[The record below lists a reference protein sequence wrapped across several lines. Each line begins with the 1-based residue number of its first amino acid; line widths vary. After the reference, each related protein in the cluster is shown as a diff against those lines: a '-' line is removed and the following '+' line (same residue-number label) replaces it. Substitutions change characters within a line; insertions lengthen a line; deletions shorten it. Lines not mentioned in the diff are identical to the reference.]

1 MAYGGDIL
9 PKMNTMKHI
18 NLTNLAVAEQTA
30 AFSSG
35 LSV

>member
-1 MAYGGDIL
+1 MACDGGIL
-9 PKMNTMKHI
+9 PKMSTMTHI
-18 NLTNLAVAEQTA
+18 NLTSLAGAEQTA

>member
-1 MAYGGDIL
+1 MACDSGIL
-9 PKMNTMKHI
+9 PKMSTMILI
-18 NLTNLAVAEQTA
+18 NLTSLAGAEQTA